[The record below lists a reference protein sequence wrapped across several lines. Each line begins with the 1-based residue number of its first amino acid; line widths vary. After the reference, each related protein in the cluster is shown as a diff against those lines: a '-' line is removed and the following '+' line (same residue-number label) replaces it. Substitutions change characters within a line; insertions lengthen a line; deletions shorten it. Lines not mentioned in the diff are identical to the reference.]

1 MDIGNMKNIVILKNL
16 PSNMVEEVF
25 VVLKDNIKIH
35 SKELFVENDRDNK
48 FKENSNNFKKDGKY
62 VIKEAEMLVDD
73 YIDKISKNHNKKNKY
88 SHKIEEKYNKL
99 KYLTIFLFGFSIL
112 SVISNILR

>member
-35 SKELFVENDRDNK
+35 SKELFGEKDSNNI
-48 FKENSNNFKKDGKY
+48 FKEDSNNTKKDGKY
-62 VIKEAEMLVDD
+62 IIKEAEMLVAD
-73 YIDKISKNHNKKNKY
+73 YIDKINKKQNRKNKLNY
-88 SHKIEEKYNKL
+88 KIEEKYNKL
-99 KYLTIFLFGFSIL
+99 KYLTIFLLGFSIL
-112 SVISNILR
+112 STISFFLR